1 MQVCPLCGT
10 DEFVTKAR
18 DPADLTIY
26 ICNRIRKHADEPY
39 AWTVSEAGKD
49 VRYPQEGLA
58 FDLDLFTDLR
68 ECFDDE
74 GVWIEYGVLEDRFR
88 LRHPD
93 KYQALR
99 EIYGSVLLDGP
110 RRYSVAS
117 YLTRHVLSALE
128 RTGEIGYRYGPATG
142 EWAYTGSI
150 SYWAVD
156 PPSSNVPV
164 LTYAVYSESG

>member
-1 MQVCPLCGT
+1 MCGI

-18 DPADLTIY
+18 DPDGLPIY
-26 ICNRIRKHADEPY
+26 LCSRTRKHPDEPY
-39 AWTVSEAGKD
+39 AWTVKAGKD

-58 FDLDLFTDLR
+58 FDLDLFTDLKD
-68 ECFDDE
+68 CFDE
-74 GVWIEYGVLEDRFR
+74 QGVWIEYGVLEDRFR

-93 KYQALR
+93 KYQTLR

-128 RTGEIGYRYGPATG
+128 RSGEVGYRYDAATG
-142 EWAYTGSI
+142 AWTYTGSI
-150 SYWAVD
+150 SFWAVD
-156 PPSSNVPV
+156 PPSSNMPV
-164 LTYAVYSESG
+164 LTYARYSKSG